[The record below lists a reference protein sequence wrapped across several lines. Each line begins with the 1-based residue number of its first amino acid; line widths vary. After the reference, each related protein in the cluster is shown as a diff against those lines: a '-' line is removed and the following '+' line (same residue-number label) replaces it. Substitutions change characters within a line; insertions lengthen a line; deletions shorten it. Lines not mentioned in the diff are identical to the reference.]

1 MNLSIR
7 EQIIRAAIVAM
18 TPVAQTYNATIF
30 RSPAVA
36 VERNQLPAIIVA
48 PDKIEVKKVNSAME
62 RTMVLRVTAI
72 AKRDE
77 EGTCDALVDQISS
90 ELCRV
95 MATVQNFD
103 GLCQALRET
112 EVEFEVDE
120 ADVAISAL
128 PACFEVVFRTRVDD
142 PTVKG

>member
-62 RTMVLRVTAI
+62 RTMVLRITAI

-77 EGTCDALVDQISS
+77 EGHCDALVDQISTD
-90 ELCRV
+90 LCRA
-95 MATVQNFD
+95 MATAQNFG

-128 PACFEVVFRTRVDD
+128 PACFEVVFRTRLDD
-142 PTVKG
+142 ATVKG